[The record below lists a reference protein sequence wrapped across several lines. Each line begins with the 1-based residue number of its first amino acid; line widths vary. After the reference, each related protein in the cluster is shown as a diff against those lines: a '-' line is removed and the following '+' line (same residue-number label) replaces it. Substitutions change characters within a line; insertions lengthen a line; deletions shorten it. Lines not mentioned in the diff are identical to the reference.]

1 MMPVITARSPK
12 TAFRRTSAPVVY
24 QWDTQTLLTPAESTS
39 RPVQVAH
46 EKWLPIPFGGGTTHD
61 DEAGA
66 GVRKRKT
73 SAEIAVLNTCAA
85 TPRIV
90 SARVAQRGAGRATS
104 SRRQSGRSAAADEG
118 SARLKE
124 DELEQHVQVE
134 RRAIVV
140 RLDTES
146 QLR

>member
-1 MMPVITARSPK
+1 M
-12 TAFRRTSAPVVY
+12 
-24 QWDTQTLLTPAESTS
+24 
-39 RPVQVAH
+39 
-46 EKWLPIPFGGGTTHD
+46 PFGGGTTHD

-85 TPRIV
+85 TPRSV
-90 SARVAQRGAGRATS
+90 GAGVAWRGVGRATS